1 MTTPTKSVANPI
13 PQSWTWGSSVRVL
26 SVDNTISPSLQLG
39 AVTLPEPAV
48 CSLYF
53 QVTITRASTDPLAA
67 VRAYTLNLLQG
78 VGRVTIPRQITFDA
92 QPAVGAPIEFTLAF
106 MPLHALQVNVQ
117 QLCQNIVASPM
128 ETECYLVLSPL
139 HRVAAAPAEQGMTFG
154 MDLPGEADELD
165 HELVQELEE
174 DCPTV
179 AAVMAAG
186 DDDSVAEPEIIER
199 PSEARVIVDQIIA
212 RLTER
217 LGRPPTRPEAEA
229 AVRRMQ
235 ARLDRRGARGG
246 DR

>member
-1 MTTPTKSVANPI
+1 MTEPTKSLADPI
-13 PQSWTWGSSVRVL
+13 PHSWTWGSSVRVL
-26 SVDNTISPSLQLG
+26 SVNNTISPSLQLA

-53 QVTITRASTDPLAA
+53 QVAITQASTDPLAT

-78 VGRVTIPRQITFDA
+78 IGRVTIPRQITFDA

-139 HRVAAAPAEQGMTFG
+139 HRVAASPSDQGMTFG

-186 DDDSVAEPEIIER
+186 DDSVAEPEIIER

-229 AVRRMQ
+229 AVRRVQ
-235 ARLDRRGARGG
+235 ERLDRRGGR
-246 DR
+246 R

>member
-1 MTTPTKSVANPI
+1 MTSPPSKSVANPI
-13 PQSWTWGSSVRVL
+13 PLSWTWGSSVRVL
-26 SVDNTISPSLQLG
+26 SIDNTISPSAQLA

-53 QVTITRASTDPLAA
+53 QVTITRASTDPLATI
-67 VRAYTLNLLQG
+67 RAYTLNLLQG
-78 VGRVTIPRQITFDA
+78 IGRVTIPRQITFDA
-92 QPAVGAPIEFTLAF
+92 QPAVGAPIEYTLPF
-106 MPLHALQVNVQ
+106 MPIHALNVNVQ
-117 QLCQNIVASPM
+117 QLCQNIVVSPM

-139 HRVAAAPAEQGMTFG
+139 TRVAAAPDEGMTFG

-179 AAVMAAG
+179 AEVMTEST
-186 DDDSVAEPEIIER
+186 DEPEIIER
-199 PSEARVIVDQIIA
+199 PSEARVIVDQIVA

-229 AVRRMQ
+229 AVRRVQ
-235 ARLDRRGARGG
+235 ARLDRRGGR
-246 DR
+246 R